1 LIAYAAV
8 QEEKEYLEN
17 YNVDG
22 NSEPVT
28 QVSDIGMNTSTADMI
43 FEQLT
48 NISAQ
53 LEKLVKQNTSK

>member
-1 LIAYAAV
+1 MIAYAAV